1 MKIKF
6 ESDDN
11 LPLGKILNIPVCVII
26 VKSVFQKKMTNITHK
41 FIYMNFFMNM
51 NVNMKMI
58 LIPLYK

>member
-11 LPLGKILNIPVCVII
+11 LPLGKLLNIPVCVLLNL
-26 VKSVFQKKMTNITHK
+26 FFKKTTNIIRK
-41 FIYMNFFMNM
+41 YFYINVYMSMNIK
-51 NVNMKMI
+51 MKMI